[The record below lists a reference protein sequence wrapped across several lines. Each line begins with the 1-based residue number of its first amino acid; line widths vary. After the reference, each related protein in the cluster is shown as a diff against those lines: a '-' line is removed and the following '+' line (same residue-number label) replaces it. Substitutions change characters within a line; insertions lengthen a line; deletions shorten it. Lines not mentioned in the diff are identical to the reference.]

1 MRRIRRF
8 GVVLPYSS
16 NRVKVFDCVNVLD
29 GGVAIYSTS
38 PFCNDFGVLDGGVA
52 IYSTSPFCND
62 FGVSDSVVITQ
73 S

>member
-1 MRRIRRF
+1 MA
-8 GVVLPYSS
+8 LPYVS
-16 NRVKVFDCVNVLD
+16 NQVKVFDCVNVLD
-29 GGVAIYSTS
+29 S
-38 PFCNDFGVLDGGVA
+38 GVA

>member
-16 NRVKVFDCVNVLD
+16 NRVRIFDCVNVL
-29 GGVAIYSTS
+29 GGVAIYSTDS
-38 PFCNDFGVLDGGVA
+38 SF
-52 IYSTSPFCND
+52 YND

>member
-38 PFCNDFGVLDGGVA
+38 QFYNDFGVLDGGVA
-52 IYSTSPFCND
+52 IYSTSPFYND
-62 FGVSDSVVITQ
+62 FGVLDSVVITQ

>member
-16 NRVKVFDCVNVLD
+16 NRVRIFDCVNVLD

-38 PFCNDFGVLDGGVA
+38 PF
-52 IYSTSPFCND
+52 YND

>member
-1 MRRIRRF
+1 MFNCHGGVCFSMRFIRRF
-8 GVVLPYSS
+8 GTYFPYSR
-16 NRVKVFDCVNVLD
+16 NRVVILDCVNVLD

-38 PFCNDFGVLDGGVA
+38 QF
-52 IYSTSPFCND
+52 YND

>member
-8 GVVLPYSS
+8 GTADPFVS
-16 NRVKVFDCVNVLD
+16 NRVRIFDCVNVLD

-38 PFCNDFGVLDGGVA
+38 QF
-52 IYSTSPFCND
+52 YND

>member
-8 GVVLPYSS
+8 GTAEPFVS
-16 NRVKVFDCVNVLD
+16 NRVRIFDCVNVLD

-38 PFCNDFGVLDGGVA
+38 QFYNAFGVSDGGVA
-52 IYSTSPFCND
+52 IYSTPRFYNA
-62 FGVSDSVVITQ
+62 FGVLDSVVITQ

>member
-16 NRVKVFDCVNVLD
+16 NRVRIFDCVNVLD

-38 PFCNDFGVLDGGVA
+38 PFYNDFGVLDGGVA
-52 IYSTSPFCND
+52 IYSTSPFYND